1 MSVVNVG
8 GQEQPETNVSF
19 TISLPRR
26 SSIEMSAEASYSS
39 NHFQT
44 NGSSGY
50 QENVSKEE
58 VEDEE
63 EEEEEEW
70 EWEDDDDTGSNG
82 GIRYRDNLLDLK

>member
-1 MSVVNVG
+1 MVNVG

-44 NGSSGY
+44 NGY

-58 VEDEE
+58 VEVEEE

-70 EWEDDDDTGSNG
+70 EWEDDDDTGSNREN
-82 GIRYRDNLLDLK
+82 RYRDNIQNLN